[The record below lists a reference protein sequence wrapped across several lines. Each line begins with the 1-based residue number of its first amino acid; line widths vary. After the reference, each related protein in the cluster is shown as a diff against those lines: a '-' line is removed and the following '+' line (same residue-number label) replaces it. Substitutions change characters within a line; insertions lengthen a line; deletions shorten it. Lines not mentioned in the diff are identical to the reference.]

1 MYDVSEVILHL
12 SDVRQ
17 EPVVHGG
24 SSPRNTLALVRKVG
38 TQKASAPRL
47 KVEAVIPSEDHT

>member
-1 MYDVSEVILHL
+1 MCDVSEVILHL
-12 SDVRQ
+12 SDVGQ
-17 EPVVHGG
+17 EPLVHGG

-47 KVEAVIPSEDHT
+47 KVEAVIPSVDHT